1 MSKHR
6 SGKGNAEFVI
16 SDLASV
22 FPPPPVDRTLAHKII
37 NAACSKLK
45 PESFEEAGC
54 AVCGQLVPVS
64 SLSRLSAVK
73 KHLHIL
79 EAPDLTRQER
89 HKTSDKIHGFPQAID
104 HSCQQICNSC
114 CTSIHSGNVPK
125 LALARGL
132 WLGQVPEAL
141 SGLCYVEKMLVAK
154 IRHSCSSIR
163 IASGVRKMK
172 AHAISFQQPLP
183 KVYDILPPPKAD
195 IEEVLAIMFTGPCK
209 PTQSD
214 FKRTPFLV
222 RCNHVKNALNWL
234 ILNHA
239 DYEDITISEE
249 NLNEYSEDMP
259 PVSIEYKQMLHNK
272 TPEGTSVH
280 DMEDEDGTADGEC
293 AFTVHG
299 LTGVELNIMSTNA
312 VKVKALQH
320 LTSHGKFLAIKR
332 S

>member
-1 MSKHR
+1 MWTACPCFFSQQTFSSKKTPSHIGGTR
-6 SGKGNAEFVI
+6 SY
-16 SDLASV
+16 
-22 FPPPPVDRTLAHKII
+22 
-37 NAACSKLK
+37 
-45 PESFEEAGC
+45 
-54 AVCGQLVPVS
+54 Q
-64 SLSRLSAVK
+64 
-73 KHLHIL
+73 
-79 EAPDLTRQER
+79 TR
-89 HKTSDKIHGFPQAID
+89 KTQID

-125 LALARGL
+125 LVLARGL

-141 SGLCYVEKMLVAK
+141 SGLRYVEKMLVAK

-272 TPEGTSVH
+272 TPEALVCMTWKMKMVLQMGNVH
-280 DMEDEDGTADGEC
+280 SLFM
-293 AFTVHG
+293 V
-299 LTGVELNIMSTNA
+299 
-312 VKVKALQH
+312 
-320 LTSHGKFLAIKR
+320 
-332 S
+332 